1 MDTKEEPEYIGSY
14 EDMSS
19 VPSLYGDLSSH
30 ADNSYYSKNEFFRSI
45 RSCSIVF
52 TMFATWLERGEL
64 RRESEL
70 QLLRIKIFRREII
83 IVTIVVSV
91 SGILMRSIQSSSRR
105 HFGSFST
112 L

>member
-1 MDTKEEPEYIGSY
+1 MICESDRPG
-14 EDMSS
+14 
-19 VPSLYGDLSSH
+19 H
-30 ADNSYYSKNEFFRSI
+30 
-45 RSCSIVF
+45 
-52 TMFATWLERGEL
+52 ERGEL

-105 HFGSFST
+105 HWGQVSP
-112 L
+112 

>member
-1 MDTKEEPEYIGSY
+1 MDTKEEPECIGSY

-30 ADNSYYSKNEFFRSI
+30 ADNYYYSKNEFFRSI
-45 RSCSIVF
+45 RSCSFVF
-52 TMFATWLERGEL
+52 TMFATWLERREL

-70 QLLRIKIFRREII
+70 QLLRIKIFRREVI

-105 HFGSFST
+105 HFRSFST